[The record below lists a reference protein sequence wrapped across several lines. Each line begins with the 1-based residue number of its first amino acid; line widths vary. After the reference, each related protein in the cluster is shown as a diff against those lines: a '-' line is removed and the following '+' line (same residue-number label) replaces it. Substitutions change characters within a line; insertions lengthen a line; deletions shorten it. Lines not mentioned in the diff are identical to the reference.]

1 MSVKIRK
8 KTSYVWK
15 KTIFWI
21 LVQVLVNLAKYF
33 GSTFDNSVIT
43 FDEVVK
49 ATKTFSTKAIP
60 TKTIATKAVPTTTV
74 ITNFM
79 SYSPFY

>member
-21 LVQVLVNLAKYF
+21 LVQVLVNPAKYF
-33 GSTFDNSVIT
+33 GSTIDNSVIT
-43 FDEVVK
+43 CDEVVK
-49 ATKTFSTKAIP
+49 ATK
-60 TKTIATKAVPTTTV
+60 
-74 ITNFM
+74 
-79 SYSPFY
+79 PFQQKLFLQKQLQQKLFQQQLL